1 MHTALGREYCIE
13 EAGSTGEALQIMYRK
28 AVAVFLCDADIP
40 GYAEVLEQMHRDKEL
55 SLIPVFAVTDREDE
69 DGQIRALSLG
79 TAGIITKTIKMRVL
93 RVQIQNALEYRWIF
107 FIIWCIWGG
116 FYICRAGRL
125 KKVRHRTGISME
137 RKPMK
142 KHIILGLLIAGLL
155 TLTACV
161 ENSPYTEGPDSIPK
175 ESMAEPEFPL
185 DKGTI
190 MKTVDSL
197 NLPCVISEDESE
209 ELLTRENT
217 VYSNYVLR
225 DPERKYHE
233 DSLDTILYGGIIS
246 GIVDGNRYMSTIFDA
261 KSHMVNDKPFAWEDW
276 KQEIIFITI
285 LYGGFED
292 EEEVYRALSKLEV
305 PDDDKVLKWGVQLS
319 NGYCGVQRSSITQ
332 PADSRGYTIW
342 INFYETEEFYLKME
356 QEKKEAQEKVREEY
370 KKRQEAL
377 KKQQK
382 ETAPADASKRTGS

>member
-1 MHTALGREYCIE
+1 MLRSNTEEDRKILHTALEREYCIE

-28 AVAVFLCDADIP
+28 AVAVFLCDADMP
-40 GYAEVLEQMHRDKEL
+40 GFAEVLEQMYRDKEL
-55 SLIPVFAVTDREDE
+55 PLIPVFA
-69 DGQIRALSLG
+69 
-79 TAGIITKTIKMRVL
+79 TKPSKMRVL

-107 FIIWCIWGG
+107 FIIWCILLVGVWW
-116 FYICRAGRL
+116 YICRAGRL

-319 NGYCGVQRSSITQ
+319 NGYCGVQRSSNIQ

-342 INFYETEEFYLKME
+342 INFYETEELYLKME

-382 ETAPADASKRTGS
+382 ETAPADASKRTGA

>member
-1 MHTALGREYCIE
+1 MLRSNTEEDRKILHTALEREYCIE

-28 AVAVFLCDADIP
+28 AVAVFLCDADMP
-40 GYAEVLEQMHRDKEL
+40 GFAEVLEQMYRDKEL
-55 SLIPVFAVTDREDE
+55 PLIPVFA
-69 DGQIRALSLG
+69 
-79 TAGIITKTIKMRVL
+79 TKPSKMRVL

-107 FIIWCIWGG
+107 FIIWCILLVGVWW
-116 FYICRAGRL
+116 YICRAGRL

-342 INFYETEEFYLKME
+342 INFYETEELYLKME

-370 KKRQEAL
+370 KKSQEAL

>member
-1 MHTALGREYCIE
+1 MLRSNTEEERKILHTALEREYCIE

-28 AVAVFLCDADIP
+28 AVAVFLCDADMP
-40 GYAEVLEQMHRDKEL
+40 GFAEVLEQMYRDKEL
-55 SLIPVFAVTDREDE
+55 PLIPVFA
-69 DGQIRALSLG
+69 
-79 TAGIITKTIKMRVL
+79 TKPSKMRVL

-107 FIIWCIWGG
+107 FIIWCILLVGVGW
-116 FYICRAGRL
+116 YICRAGRL
-125 KKVRHRTGISME
+125 KKVRNRTGISME
-137 RKPMK
+137 RRPMK

-175 ESMAEPEFPL
+175 DSMAEPEFPL

-209 ELLTRENT
+209 ELLTRENA

-319 NGYCGVQRSSITQ
+319 NGYCGVQRSSNIQ

-342 INFYETEEFYLKME
+342 INFYETEELYLKME

-382 ETAPADASKRTGS
+382 ETAPADASKRTGA

>member
-1 MHTALGREYCIE
+1 MLRSNTEEERKILHTALEREYCIE

-28 AVAVFLCDADIP
+28 AVAVFLCDADMP
-40 GYAEVLEQMHRDKEL
+40 GFAEVLEQMYRDKEL
-55 SLIPVFAVTDREDE
+55 PLIPVFA
-69 DGQIRALSLG
+69 
-79 TAGIITKTIKMRVL
+79 TKPSKMRVL

-107 FIIWCIWGG
+107 FIIWCILLVGVGW
-116 FYICRAGRL
+116 YICRAGRL
-125 KKVRHRTGISME
+125 KKVRNRTGISME
-137 RKPMK
+137 RRPMK

-175 ESMAEPEFPL
+175 DSMAEPEFPL

-332 PADSRGYTIW
+332 PVDSRGYTIW
-342 INFYETEEFYLKME
+342 INFYETEELYLKME

-382 ETAPADASKRTGS
+382 ETAPADASKRTGA

>member
-1 MHTALGREYCIE
+1 MHTALEREYCIE
-13 EAGSTGEALQIMYRK
+13 EAGSTGKALQIMYRK
-28 AVAVFLCDADIP
+28 AVAVFLCDADMP
-40 GYAEVLEQMHRDKEL
+40 GYAEVLEQTHRDKEL
-55 SLIPVFAVTDREDE
+55 SLIPVFA
-69 DGQIRALSLG
+69 
-79 TAGIITKTIKMRVL
+79 TKPIKMRVL

-107 FIIWCIWGG
+107 FIIWCILLLGVGW
-116 FYICRAGRL
+116 YICRAGRL

-197 NLPCVISEDESE
+197 NLPCIISEDESE

-233 DSLDTILYGGIIS
+233 DSLDTILYGGFIS

-305 PDDDKVLKWGVQLS
+305 SDDDKVLKWGVQLS

-342 INFYETEEFYLKME
+342 INFYETEELYLKME
-356 QEKKEAQEKVREEY
+356 QEKKEAQEKVRKEY

>member
-1 MHTALGREYCIE
+1 MHTALEREYCIE
-13 EAGSTGEALQIMYRK
+13 EAGGTGEALQIMYRK
-28 AVAVFLCDADIP
+28 AVAVFLCDADMT
-40 GYAEVLEQMHRDKEL
+40 GYAEVLEQMYRDKEL
-55 SLIPVFAVTDREDE
+55 SLIPVFA
-69 DGQIRALSLG
+69 
-79 TAGIITKTIKMRVL
+79 TKPIKMRVL

-161 ENSPYTEGPDSIPK
+161 
-175 ESMAEPEFPL
+175 
-185 DKGTI
+185 
-190 MKTVDSL
+190 
-197 NLPCVISEDESE
+197 
-209 ELLTRENT
+209 ENT

-305 PDDDKVLKWGVQLS
+305 SDDDKVLKWGVQLS

-342 INFYETEEFYLKME
+342 INFYETEELYLKME
-356 QEKKEAQEKVREEY
+356 QEKKEAQEKVREEH
-370 KKRQEAL
+370 KKGRKSL
-377 KKQQK
+377 
-382 ETAPADASKRTGS
+382 

>member
-1 MHTALGREYCIE
+1 MLRSNTEEERKILHTALEREYCIE

-28 AVAVFLCDADIP
+28 AVAVFLCDADMP
-40 GYAEVLEQMHRDKEL
+40 GFAEVLEQMYRDKEL
-55 SLIPVFAVTDREDE
+55 PLIPVFA
-69 DGQIRALSLG
+69 
-79 TAGIITKTIKMRVL
+79 TKPSKMRVL

-107 FIIWCIWGG
+107 FIIWCILLVGVGW
-116 FYICRAGRL
+116 YICRAGRL
-125 KKVRHRTGISME
+125 KKVRNRTGISME
-137 RKPMK
+137 RRPMK

-175 ESMAEPEFPL
+175 DSMAEPEFPL

-342 INFYETEEFYLKME
+342 INFYETEELYLKME

-382 ETAPADASKRTGS
+382 ETAPVDASKRTGS

>member
-1 MHTALGREYCIE
+1 MLRSNTEEDRKILHTALEREYCIE

-28 AVAVFLCDADIP
+28 AVAVFLCDADMP
-40 GYAEVLEQMHRDKEL
+40 GFAEVLEQMYRDKEL
-55 SLIPVFAVTDREDE
+55 PLIPVFA
-69 DGQIRALSLG
+69 
-79 TAGIITKTIKMRVL
+79 TKPSKMRGL

-107 FIIWCIWGG
+107 FIIWCILLVGVWW
-116 FYICRAGRL
+116 YICRAGRL

-342 INFYETEEFYLKME
+342 INFYETEELYLKME

-370 KKRQEAL
+370 KKSQEAL

>member
-1 MHTALGREYCIE
+1 
-13 EAGSTGEALQIMYRK
+13 
-28 AVAVFLCDADIP
+28 
-40 GYAEVLEQMHRDKEL
+40 
-55 SLIPVFAVTDREDE
+55 
-69 DGQIRALSLG
+69 
-79 TAGIITKTIKMRVL
+79 
-93 RVQIQNALEYRWIF
+93 
-107 FIIWCIWGG
+107 
-116 FYICRAGRL
+116 
-125 KKVRHRTGISME
+125 
-137 RKPMK
+137 MK

-161 ENSPYTEGPDSIPK
+161 ENSPYTEGSDSIPK

-197 NLPCVISEDESE
+197 NLPCIISEDESE

-217 VYSNYVLR
+217 VCSNYVLR

-305 PDDDKVLKWGVQLS
+305 SDDDKVLKWGVQLS

-342 INFYETEEFYLKME
+342 INFYETEELYLKME

-370 KKRQEAL
+370 KKRQEESL

-382 ETAPADASKRTGS
+382 GTTPADASKRTGS

>member
-1 MHTALGREYCIE
+1 MLRSNTEEERKILHTALEREYCIE

-28 AVAVFLCDADIP
+28 AVAVFLCDADMP
-40 GYAEVLEQMHRDKEL
+40 GYAEVLEQMYRDKEL
-55 SLIPVFAVTDREDE
+55 PLIPVFA
-69 DGQIRALSLG
+69 
-79 TAGIITKTIKMRVL
+79 TKPSKMRVL

-107 FIIWCIWGG
+107 FIIWCILLVGVGW
-116 FYICRAGRL
+116 YICRAGRL
-125 KKVRHRTGISME
+125 KKVRNRTGISME
-137 RKPMK
+137 RRPMK

-225 DPERKYHE
+225 NPERKYHE

-319 NGYCGVQRSSITQ
+319 NGYCGVQRSSNIQ

-342 INFYETEEFYLKME
+342 INFYETEELYLKME

-382 ETAPADASKRTGS
+382 ETAPADASKRAGS

>member
-1 MHTALGREYCIE
+1 MHTALEREYCIE

-28 AVAVFLCDADIP
+28 AVAVFLCDADMP
-40 GYAEVLEQMHRDKEL
+40 GYAEVLEQMYRDKEL
-55 SLIPVFAVTDREDE
+55 SLIPVFA
-69 DGQIRALSLG
+69 
-79 TAGIITKTIKMRVL
+79 TKPIKMRFL

-161 ENSPYTEGPDSIPK
+161 ENSPYAEGPDSIPK

-261 KSHMVNDKPFAWEDW
+261 KSHMVNDKPFAWEEW

-342 INFYETEEFYLKME
+342 INFYETEELYLKME
-356 QEKKEAQEKVREEY
+356 QEKKEAQEKVREGY

-382 ETAPADASKRTGS
+382 ETAPADASKRAGS

>member
-1 MHTALGREYCIE
+1 MLRSNTEEDRKILHTALEREYCIE

-28 AVAVFLCDADIP
+28 AVAVFLCDADMP
-40 GYAEVLEQMHRDKEL
+40 GYAEVLEQMYRDKEL
-55 SLIPVFAVTDREDE
+55 SLIPVFA
-69 DGQIRALSLG
+69 
-79 TAGIITKTIKMRVL
+79 TKPIKMRVL

-107 FIIWCIWGG
+107 FIIWCILLVGVWW
-116 FYICRAGRL
+116 YICRAGRL

-161 ENSPYTEGPDSIPK
+161 ENSPYAEGPDSIPK

-261 KSHMVNDKPFAWEDW
+261 KSHMVNDKPFAWEEW

-342 INFYETEEFYLKME
+342 INFYETEELYLKME
-356 QEKKEAQEKVREEY
+356 QEKKEAQEKVREGY

-382 ETAPADASKRTGS
+382 ETAPADASKRAGS

>member
-1 MHTALGREYCIE
+1 MLRSNTEEERKILHTALEREYCIE

-28 AVAVFLCDADIP
+28 AVAVFLCDADMP
-40 GYAEVLEQMHRDKEL
+40 GFAEVLEQMYRDKEL
-55 SLIPVFAVTDREDE
+55 PLIPVFA
-69 DGQIRALSLG
+69 
-79 TAGIITKTIKMRVL
+79 TKPSKMRVL

-107 FIIWCIWGG
+107 FIIWCILLVGVGW
-116 FYICRAGRL
+116 YICRAGRL
-125 KKVRHRTGISME
+125 KKVRNRTGISME
-137 RKPMK
+137 RRPMK

-175 ESMAEPEFPL
+175 DSMAEPEFPL

-246 GIVDGNRYMSTIFDA
+246 GIIDGNRYMSTIFDA

-319 NGYCGVQRSSITQ
+319 NGYCGVQRSSNIQ

-342 INFYETEEFYLKME
+342 INFYETEELYLKME

-382 ETAPADASKRTGS
+382 ETAPADASKRTGA

>member
-1 MHTALGREYCIE
+1 MHTALEHEYCIE

-28 AVAVFLCDADIP
+28 AVAVFLCDADMP
-40 GYAEVLEQMHRDKEL
+40 GYAEVLEQMYRDKEL
-55 SLIPVFAVTDREDE
+55 SLIPVFA
-69 DGQIRALSLG
+69 
-79 TAGIITKTIKMRVL
+79 TKPIKMRVL

-125 KKVRHRTGISME
+125 KKVRNRTGISME

-261 KSHMVNDKPFAWEDW
+261 KSHMVNDKPFDWEDW

-342 INFYETEEFYLKME
+342 INFYETEELYLKME
-356 QEKKEAQEKVREEY
+356 QEKKEAQEKIREEY

>member
-1 MHTALGREYCIE
+1 MLRSNTEEERKILHTALEREYCIE

-28 AVAVFLCDADIP
+28 AVAVFLCDADMP
-40 GYAEVLEQMHRDKEL
+40 GFAEVLEQMYRDKEL
-55 SLIPVFAVTDREDE
+55 PLIPVFA
-69 DGQIRALSLG
+69 
-79 TAGIITKTIKMRVL
+79 TKPSKMRVL

-107 FIIWCIWGG
+107 FIIWCILLVGVGW
-116 FYICRAGRL
+116 YICRAGRL
-125 KKVRHRTGISME
+125 KKVRNRTGISME
-137 RKPMK
+137 RRPMK

-175 ESMAEPEFPL
+175 DSMAEPEFPL

-319 NGYCGVQRSSITQ
+319 NGYCGVQRSSNIQ

-342 INFYETEEFYLKME
+342 INFYETEELYLKME

-382 ETAPADASKRTGS
+382 ETAPADASKRTGA

>member
-1 MHTALGREYCIE
+1 MLRSNTEEDRKILHTALEREYCIE

-28 AVAVFLCDADIP
+28 AVAVFLCDADMP
-40 GYAEVLEQMHRDKEL
+40 GFAEVLEQMYRDKEL
-55 SLIPVFAVTDREDE
+55 PLIPVFA
-69 DGQIRALSLG
+69 
-79 TAGIITKTIKMRVL
+79 TKPSKMRVL

-107 FIIWCIWGG
+107 FIIWCILLVGVWW
-116 FYICRAGRL
+116 YICRAGRL

-233 DSLDTILYGGIIS
+233 DSLDTILYGGITS

-342 INFYETEEFYLKME
+342 INFYETEELYLKME

-370 KKRQEAL
+370 KKSQEAL

>member
-1 MHTALGREYCIE
+1 MLRSNTEEDRKILHTALEREYCIE

-28 AVAVFLCDADIP
+28 AVAVFLCDADMP
-40 GYAEVLEQMHRDKEL
+40 GFAEVLEQMYRDKEL
-55 SLIPVFAVTDREDE
+55 PLIPVFA
-69 DGQIRALSLG
+69 
-79 TAGIITKTIKMRVL
+79 TKPSKMRVL

-107 FIIWCIWGG
+107 FIIWCILLVGVWW
-116 FYICRAGRL
+116 YICRAGRL

-342 INFYETEEFYLKME
+342 INFYETEELYLKME

-370 KKRQEAL
+370 KKRQKAL

>member
-1 MHTALGREYCIE
+1 MLRSNTEEDRKILHTALEREYCIE

-28 AVAVFLCDADIP
+28 AVAVFLCDADMP
-40 GYAEVLEQMHRDKEL
+40 GFAEVLEQMYRDKEL
-55 SLIPVFAVTDREDE
+55 PLIPVFA
-69 DGQIRALSLG
+69 
-79 TAGIITKTIKMRVL
+79 TKPSKMRVL

-107 FIIWCIWGG
+107 FIIWCILLVGVWW
-116 FYICRAGRL
+116 YICRAGRL

-261 KSHMVNDKPFAWEDW
+261 KSHMVNDKPFAWEEW

-342 INFYETEEFYLKME
+342 INFYETEELYLKME

-370 KKRQEAL
+370 KKSQEAL

>member
-1 MHTALGREYCIE
+1 LLRSNTEEERKILHTALEREYCIE

-28 AVAVFLCDADIP
+28 AVAVFLCDADMP
-40 GYAEVLEQMHRDKEL
+40 GFAEVLEQMYRDKEL
-55 SLIPVFAVTDREDE
+55 PLIPVFA
-69 DGQIRALSLG
+69 
-79 TAGIITKTIKMRVL
+79 TKPSKMRVL

-107 FIIWCIWGG
+107 FIIWCILLVGVGW
-116 FYICRAGRL
+116 YICRAGRL
-125 KKVRHRTGISME
+125 KKVRNRTGISME
-137 RKPMK
+137 RRPMK

-175 ESMAEPEFPL
+175 DSMAEPEFPL

-319 NGYCGVQRSSITQ
+319 NGYCGVQRSSNIQ

-342 INFYETEEFYLKME
+342 INFYETEELYLKME

-382 ETAPADASKRTGS
+382 ETAPADASKRTGA

>member
-1 MHTALGREYCIE
+1 MLRSNTEEERKILHTALEREYCIE

-28 AVAVFLCDADIP
+28 AVAVFLCDADMP
-40 GYAEVLEQMHRDKEL
+40 GFAEVLEQMYRDKEL
-55 SLIPVFAVTDREDE
+55 PLIPVFA
-69 DGQIRALSLG
+69 
-79 TAGIITKTIKMRVL
+79 TKPSKMRVL

-107 FIIWCIWGG
+107 FIIWCILLVGVGW
-116 FYICRAGRL
+116 YICRAGRL
-125 KKVRHRTGISME
+125 KKVRNRTGISME
-137 RKPMK
+137 RRPMK

-175 ESMAEPEFPL
+175 DSMAEPEFPL

-261 KSHMVNDKPFAWEDW
+261 KSHIVNDKPFAWEDW

-342 INFYETEEFYLKME
+342 INFYETEELYLKME

-382 ETAPADASKRTGS
+382 ETAPVDASKRTGS

>member
-1 MHTALGREYCIE
+1 MHTALEREYCIE
-13 EAGSTGEALQIMYRK
+13 EAGGTGEALQIMYRK
-28 AVAVFLCDADIP
+28 AVAVFLCDADMT
-40 GYAEVLEQMHRDKEL
+40 GYAEVLEQMYRDKEL
-55 SLIPVFAVTDREDE
+55 SLIPVFA
-69 DGQIRALSLG
+69 
-79 TAGIITKTIKMRVL
+79 TKPIKMRVL

-116 FYICRAGRL
+116 FYICRAGRI

-161 ENSPYTEGPDSIPK
+161 ENTPYTKSPDSIPK

-197 NLPCVISEDESE
+197 NLPCIISEDESE

-305 PDDDKVLKWGVQLS
+305 SDDDKVLKWGVQLS
-319 NGYCGVQRSSITQ
+319 NGYAVCREAALPNPLIPGAIPSGLISMKLKNSILRWNRKRRKPRKRFGKNIKKVGRVSEKAAEGNSASGCFQKNRVLILKIPVENGVFCISPLS
-332 PADSRGYTIW
+332 DLW
-342 INFYETEEFYLKME
+342 
-356 QEKKEAQEKVREEY
+356 
-370 KKRQEAL
+370 
-377 KKQQK
+377 
-382 ETAPADASKRTGS
+382 